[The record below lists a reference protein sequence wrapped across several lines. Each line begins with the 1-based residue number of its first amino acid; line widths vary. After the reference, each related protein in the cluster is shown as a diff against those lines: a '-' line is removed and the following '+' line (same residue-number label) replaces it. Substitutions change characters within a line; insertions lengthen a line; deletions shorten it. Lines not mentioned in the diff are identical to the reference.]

1 MKRFLSLIM
10 TALVLFTLCACSN
23 ESEPS
28 GGQSTDGVIEREPD
42 DMFTERDLD
51 STYDETDAVRI
62 TLQEDVASCDS
73 DSVKIEDSLITLTE
87 KGTYIISG
95 TLNDGSIIVDASD
108 SAKLQ
113 LVLDGADIT
122 STDSAT
128 VLVKQADKVFVTLAE
143 GSENCLANGGEF
155 AESDE
160 GTDAAVF
167 SREDITFN
175 GNGSLEIISPA
186 GHGIVAKDDFVI
198 ASGKY
203 NIECASH
210 GINANDS
217 IRIREAD
224 MSIKA
229 GKDALHAENGD
240 DEKLGFVYIAD
251 GNYELIAEG
260 DGISASADMEIIG
273 GSFSITAGGGN
284 ENGKQHSSDNFGMFG
299 GRFNKDDMTK
309 ENPGDMPNGME
320 NFKPSELP
328 DDMNDFTTDDIPDG
342 MGDFDPND
350 LPEDMKDFKGDMP
363 DGMKNFDPQDIP
375 EDMKDFNGDDMPS
388 VPSISKPDDRQE
400 SDDMTKGDSDG
411 VTAMSSESTVS
422 SDSTSMK
429 GMKAGGNLTVSG
441 GSFTFDCADDCIH
454 SNSSVTINGGSFV
467 LSTGDDGI
475 HADDTLSVKECEIDI
490 TDSYEG
496 LEAVDI
502 VIDGG
507 NINITADDDG
517 INSAGG
523 TDTSG
528 NGGRDGRFGG
538 PMSAG
543 NGSIVINGGN
553 IYINASGD
561 GIDANGRLEINGGV
575 ITVVGPTVGDTSVL
589 DFDTDGEINGGTFF
603 GTGSSVMA
611 QSFTG
616 GTQAFIQLKI
626 RNGGVSGTDITV
638 TDADGN
644 TLAEGTPEL
653 DFQYIIISCPELVK
667 GEEYTVTVGET
678 TQSCTA
684 E

>member
-10 TALVLFTLCACSN
+10 TVLVLCTLCACSN
-23 ESEPS
+23 ESEQS
-28 GGQSTDGVIEREPD
+28 DGSSTDGVIEHETD

-51 STYDETDAVRI
+51 STYDEADAVRI
-62 TLQEDVASCDS
+62 TLQEDGASCDS
-73 DSVKIEDSLITLTE
+73 DSVKIEDSRITLTE

-122 STDSAT
+122 STDSAA
-128 VLVKQADKVFVTLAE
+128 VLVKQADKIFVTLAE
-143 GSENCLANGGEF
+143 ESENRLANGGEF

-175 GNGSLEIISPA
+175 GNGSLEITSPT

-229 GKDALHAENGD
+229 GKDALHAENTD
-240 DEKLGFVYIAD
+240 DEALGFVYIAD

-273 GSFSITAGGGN
+273 GSFNISAGGGS
-284 ENGKQHSSDNFGMFG
+284 ENGKQHSSDNFCMFG

-328 DDMNDFTTDDIPDG
+328 DDMNDFTPD
-342 MGDFDPND
+342 
-350 LPEDMKDFKGDMP
+350 DMP
-363 DGMKNFDPQDIP
+363 DGMENFNPQDIP

-388 VPSISKPDDRQE
+388 APSISKPDDRQE
-400 SDDMTKGDSDG
+400 SDDKTKGDSDG

-490 TDSYEG
+490 TESYEG

-502 VIDGG
+502 IIDGG
-507 NINITADDDG
+507 NINIIADDDG

-528 NGGRDGRFGG
+528 NVGRDGRFGG

-626 RNGGVSGTDITV
+626 RNGGVAGTDITV
-638 TDADGN
+638 TDADGD